1 MKSLSKTE
9 KLLSKINTYFLRI
22 GIRTRTSKLD
32 PDHKT
37 IVLRIRISGDL
48 ASCVCGYLS
57 PRALA

>member
-9 KLLSKINTYFLRI
+9 KLLSKINTYFLR
-22 GIRTRTSKLD
+22 TRTSKLD
-32 PDHKT
+32 PDHKK